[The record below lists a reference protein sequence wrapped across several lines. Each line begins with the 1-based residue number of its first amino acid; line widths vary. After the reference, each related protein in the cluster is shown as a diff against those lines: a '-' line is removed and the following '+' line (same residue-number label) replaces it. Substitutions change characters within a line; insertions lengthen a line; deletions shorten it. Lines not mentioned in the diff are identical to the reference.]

1 MTKEELKYLI
11 DAQMAIDELESFFPN
26 GKKFQEFSN
35 NTLLRRGVE
44 RNFEIIGESIKNYKK
59 LNNIFEI
66 SHVKEIIG
74 LRNIISHD
82 YGVVDY
88 PKLWAIFINHIPQL
102 KKEID
107 SLIEKYDKHLGYKK

>member
-11 DAQMAIDELESFFPN
+11 DIQMAIEELESFFPN
-26 GKKFQEFSN
+26 EKKFENFNN

-44 RNFEIIGESIKNYKK
+44 RNFEIIGEAIKNYKN
-59 LNNIFEI
+59 LNQQFAI

-82 YGVVDY
+82 YGSVDNS
-88 PKLWAIFINHIPQL
+88 KLWAIFINHIPQL
-102 KKEID
+102 KTEINN
-107 SLIEKYDKHLGYKK
+107 LIEKYDAHLGTK